1 MLLEKLRLLEYSLHG
16 DRRNDR
22 EWLER
27 LLHPEF
33 LEITRSGVMVDRSE
47 TITSLLNEK
56 TASPIIS
63 SNFRLTEMG
72 EGCAMLHYRTSY
84 ADGSRPALR
93 SSCWLYSDKGHWT
106 LVFHQGTPAEGTA

>member
-1 MLLEKLRLLEYSLHG
+1 MLLEKLRLLECSLHD
-16 DRRNDR
+16 DRRKDR
-22 EWLER
+22 ECLER
-27 LLHPEF
+27 LLHSEF
-33 LEITRSGVMVDRSE
+33 LQITRSGVMVVRSK

-63 SNFRLTEMG
+63 INFRLTEMG
-72 EGCAMLHYRTSY
+72 GCCAMLHYRTSN
-84 ADGSRPALR
+84 ADGSRPGLR